1 MSSVEKIL
9 IVGPSWVGDM
19 VMAQS
24 LFITLLERYPGAVIH
39 VLAPDWSRPIL
50 ERMPEVAG
58 TVVMPI
64 GHGSLQLK
72 QRFKMGRA
80 MRAEQYT
87 RAIVLPNSLKS
98 AFIPLFADI
107 PIRTGWRGEYRFGFL
122 NDIRLL
128 DKHRYPLMVERFVAL
143 GVAADKPLPAIVNPK
158 LVADA
163 DNCQRLQQQHGL
175 SLTVPVLSLCPGAE
189 FGPAKRWPSE
199 HYAAVA
205 EQAVADGMQVW
216 LFGSAKDRV
225 VTDEIVS
232 LMSPEYRAAVV
243 NLAGETR
250 LGDSVDLLS
259 LSSVV
264 ISNDSGLMH
273 VAAAVSVPLVAVYGS
288 TSPEF
293 TPPLSAHVEVIAS
306 DIDCRPCFQRECP
319 LGHLDCLTKLS
330 PVEVFAAVKRLL
342 VNKEAV

>member
-1 MSSVEKIL
+1 MVSTEKIL

-24 LFITLLERYPGAVIH
+24 LFMVLRERYPEAIIH

-58 TVVMPI
+58 TIVMPI
-64 GHGSLQLK
+64 GHGSLMLK
-72 QRFKMGRA
+72 QRFKIGRA
-80 MRAEQYT
+80 MRKEEYT

-128 DKHRYPLMVERFVAL
+128 NKKRYPLMVQRFVAL
-143 GVAADKPLPAIVNPK
+143 AVDNAQPLPAIPNPK
-158 LVADA
+158 LQADV
-163 DNCQRLQQQHGL
+163 DNQQVLLEQHQ
-175 SLTVPVLSLCPGAE
+175 LTLDKPVLSLCPGAE
-189 FGPAKRWPSE
+189 FGPAKRWPSS

-205 EQAVADGMQVW
+205 DKASAAGMQVW
-216 LFGSAKDRV
+216 IFGSAKDRQV
-225 VTDEIVS
+225 SDEIVS
-232 LMSPEYRAAVV
+232 LMQAENRHVV
-243 NLAGETR
+243 ANLAGETK

-264 ISNDSGLMH
+264 VSNDSGLMH
-273 VAAAVSVPLVAVYGS
+273 IAAAVSVPLVSIYGS

-293 TPPLSAHVEVIAS
+293 TPPLSDAVEVIAS
-306 DIDCRPCFQRECP
+306 DIECRPCFKRECP
-319 LGHLDCLTKLS
+319 LVHLDCLNKLPADDVFS
-330 PVEVFAAVKRLL
+330 AVERLIENREPV
-342 VNKEAV
+342 